1 MRRIIFRLIVF
12 IIFTVTGVYIVNNN
26 LHNNNIILTQEN
38 ECDIV
43 NTSKKEILL
52 IESTIPETKL
62 IEEVEEKTK
71 EKTEEE
77 IEQKTEKEI
86 EQKTEKEITKEND
99 EEDKTYEIM
108 ETPKEESIPE
118 YNIPLDE
125 DIQKYL
131 YDKCKEYNVPYDLT
145 LGVIKV
151 ESNFNPSLIHKNSNG
166 SRDYGLFQ
174 INTINHKWLSEEL
187 GITDF
192 LNPYQNIDAGVYML
206 SQLIQK
212 YDNEHIVLMSYNM
225 GERATKNL
233 TSRGIDSS
241 RYSRKVIAIKEE
253 LKNINIK

>member
-1 MRRIIFRLIVF
+1 MRRIIFGLIVF

-43 NTSKKEILL
+43 NASKKETLL

-86 EQKTEKEITKEND
+86 TKEND
-99 EEDKTYEIM
+99 EEDNTYEIM

-131 YDKCKEYNVPYDLT
+131 YDKCKEYNVPYDLA

-206 SQLIQK
+206 SQLLKK
-212 YDNEHIVLMSYNM
+212 YNNEHIVLMSYNM
-225 GERATKNL
+225 GERAAKNL
-233 TSRGIDSS
+233 VSRGIDSS
-241 RYSRKVIAIKEE
+241 RYSRKVIETKEE
-253 LKNINIK
+253 LKNNNIK